1 MAKER
6 DSPAEKRFRR
16 LPDFLGV
23 GQPRSGTS
31 WLDTVLRGHV
41 GLPRDIKEVDFF
53 VKNYA
58 RGIDW
63 YASYFAH
70 CDPALPAGEI
80 CPSYFGSNEA
90 RERIAHYMPDCR
102 IICTFR
108 DPVYVLF
115 SFWKLAR
122 RNAWTQSDFE
132 SYRPDGWQVGSQ
144 GLRGWRE
151 TFGKDRVLALLY
163 DDLEAN
169 PQAYLD
175 RVCDF
180 IGIARIA
187 IANSTIASERVN
199 SFARMPRNPRLARKG
214 RKLRDWLQSREHYRT
229 INLLTRAGVWRFCF
243 DGGEEFP
250 PLDPAVEA
258 RIRQCLL
265 PQIEA
270 LEQALGRDLTGWK
283 QPLIRKAPDETRL
296 DV

>member
-1 MAKER
+1 MAH
-6 DSPAEKRFRR
+6 ALTRR

-63 YASYFAH
+63 YAGYFTD

-90 RERIAHYMPDCR
+90 RERIAYHMPDCR

-108 DPVYVLF
+108 DPVHVLF

-132 SYRPDGWQVGSQ
+132 SYRPDGWQVGGQ

-151 TFGKDRVLALLY
+151 TFGDDHVLALLY

-169 PQAYLD
+169 PQAYLNQ
-175 RVCDF
+175 VCDF
-180 IGIARIA
+180 IGINRVPIA
-187 IANSTIASERVN
+187 GSTIATERVN
-199 SFARMPRNPRLARKG
+199 SFRRLPRNPRLARRG
-214 RKLRDWLQSREHYRT
+214 RKLRDWLQSREHYRA
-229 INLLTRAGVWRFCF
+229 INLLACAGVWRLCF

-258 RIRQCLL
+258 RIRQRLL

-270 LEQALGRDLTGWK
+270 LEEALGRDLSAWK
-283 QPLIRKAPDETRL
+283 RADLSPAALQA
-296 DV
+296 